1 MKKILAVTPG
11 DARSGFAIAGPL
23 QQEAELAGLPM
34 VIEKTVANEAIGL
47 LVLDERLVD
56 AEADERMQ
64 AAERQWPGA
73 IVVLPSPGKPAR
85 AEDDYAR
92 RLIRRAIGYQVRVQ
106 L

>member
-1 MKKILAVTPG
+1 VKKILAVTPG
-11 DARSGFAIAGPL
+11 EARSGFAIAGPL
-23 QQEAELAGLPM
+23 QQEAELTGLPD
-34 VIEKTVANEAIGL
+34 VIEKTVADEAIGL
-47 LVLDERLVD
+47 LVVDERLVD
-56 AEADERMQ
+56 ADADERMQ

-73 IVVLPSPGKPAR
+73 IVVLPSPDRPAR